1 MRKLLAALLVLLLVS
16 SIVVT
21 GCPAPAGPPEAPQV
35 KLSRLEV
42 VHFESLAEDYPTGY
56 DPQRVGFFVLAAV
69 FDITN
74 PNDYPIML
82 DKISAT
88 LALEGAPGV
97 WFELSSPVNYD
108 AQWIP
113 AKTTNQTRVEALF
126 TTRVVQL
133 SLLVAQGAK
142 VGELGLS
149 PGDLIQ
155 KWWGGIG
162 TFDFPVKVVGSAIF
176 TSPQGDAISSFSE
189 VFP

>member
-16 SIVVT
+16 SIGVT

-42 VHFESLAEDYPTGY
+42 VHFESLAKDYPTGY

-108 AQWIP
+108 DQWIP
-113 AKTTNQTRVEALF
+113 AKTTNQARVEGLF
-126 TTRVVQL
+126 TTRAVQL
-133 SLLVAQGAK
+133 SLLVAQAPK
-142 VGELGLS
+142 AEKLGVS
-149 PGDLIQ
+149 AHDLIQ

-162 TFDFPVKVVGSAIF
+162 TFDFPVKVVGSASF
-176 TSPQGDAISSFSE
+176 TSPQGDAVSSFSE